1 MSLDEQIKA
10 LADAYNRVNGP
21 GSGFAF
27 GDGAAKA
34 RELLVKTSDEHR
46 LRRIWIGDAC
56 DEWALSPVDGW
67 DEYCPVTEL
76 IAEHARADRLEA
88 QVDQIGGIVLEA
100 MRHLQIGMDGC
111 GGQLW
116 VGEHVVDAIKTLS
129 GALKIARAALA
140 AREGEE

>member
-88 QVDQIGGIVLEA
+88 QVKEMRKALCTIALLDDRTNITAAIVLA
-100 MRHLQIGMDGC
+100 KKL
-111 GGQLW
+111 
-116 VGEHVVDAIKTLS
+116 
-129 GALKIARAALA
+129 ARETF
-140 AREGEE
+140 REGEK

>member
-1 MSLDEQIKA
+1 MTTDDDIPPVMPGKKLGTIIGNFIPIDETQEMAELEATVKFLDKRCAEIMQEAVTAVKA
-10 LADAYNRVNGP
+10 L
-21 GSGFAF
+21 S
-27 GDGAAKA
+27 
-34 RELLVKTSDEHR
+34 
-46 LRRIWIGDAC
+46 
-56 DEWALSPVDGW
+56 
-67 DEYCPVTEL
+67 
-76 IAEHARADRLEA
+76 AECARADRLEA